1 MSQSIFSNDWK
12 YEYGVTPLS
21 SLEAPF
27 YGILIYLTVIF
38 GLNGILRLL
47 NSPPRR
53 AEYALALHNFILLI
67 WSAAMAYGLIK
78 GVIVDAMNHG
88 FMSTCCRETQG
99 TLGTIWF
106 WCYIFYV
113 SKYYELVD
121 TVFLV
126 LRRKPLD
133 FLHIFHHSAVMP
145 LFGVLL
151 QVDATTFWVAAIL
164 NSSVHVIMYYY
175 FMYGAL
181 PQDSILRSFL
191 PSINQFKIYITRIQI
206 VQFWIDIFGIA
217 AIVLGFPM
225 CRARV
230 VKLFWTD
237 PFGFTKL
244 CGIVLVPSMLIIL
257 FNRFYKKTY
266 DAKAAAN
273 DKKKK
278 K

>member
-12 YEYGVTPLS
+12 YIYGETPLS
-21 SLEAPF
+21 SIEAPF
-27 YGILIYLTVIF
+27 YGIAVYLTVIF
-38 GLNGILRLL
+38 GLNFALR
-47 NSPPRR
+47 NAKPNR
-53 AEYALALHNFILLI
+53 AENALAVHNFILLI

-78 GVIVDAMNHG
+78 GVIVDAISNG
-88 FMSTCCRETQG
+88 FQSTCCRETGG

-181 PQDSILRSFL
+181 PKDSPLRRFL
-191 PSINQFKIYITRIQI
+191 PSIDRFKIYITRIQI
-206 VQFWIDIFGIA
+206 VQFYIDIFGIA
-217 AIVLGFPM
+217 AIVLGLPE
-225 CRARV
+225 CRGRV

-237 PFGFTKL
+237 PNGFIKL

-257 FNRFYKKTY
+257 FSRFYKKTY
-266 DAKAAAN
+266 NKD
-273 DKKKK
+273 DKQPTKKRQ
-278 K
+278 